1 MTLAYE
7 YQEGHRIPE
16 HIHNEDQ
23 LVFARRGVMTVS
35 SRDHIWLIPPLRAV
49 WIPRGVAHSIR
60 MSGQVSMRT
69 LYFAPRIARKIPRH
83 CFVIN
88 VPPLLRELILHAC
101 RAGRYTTVRPAQR
114 RLIEFIVDQLAGA
127 SSIPLELPMP
137 ADLRARNVAA
147 RVFEDPGGGVS
158 TEQLCRECGGSK
170 RTIERLFQQETGMT
184 FGRWRQQL
192 RLLHAIPG
200 LAAGEKVAGAAA
212 DCGYSSTS
220 AFIAAFRKSFGMTPA
235 RYVSAGSADRLAV
248 EIGDSPAPGN
258 QLSKS

>member
-7 YQEGHRIPE
+7 YDNGHRIPE
-16 HIHNEDQ
+16 HTHKEDQ
-23 LVFARRGVMTVS
+23 LVFAKRGVMTVS
-35 SRDHIWLIPPLRAV
+35 SRNHIWLIPPLRAV

-60 MSGQVSMRT
+60 MSGAVSMRT
-69 LYFAPRIARKIPRH
+69 LYFAPGVARKIPRH

-101 RAGRYTTVRPAQR
+101 RSERYTTAHSAQR

-127 SSIPLELPMP
+127 SSIPSELPMP

-147 RVFEDPGGGVS
+147 RVFDDPGNSVS

-184 FGRWRQQL
+184 FGKWRQQL
-192 RLLHAIPG
+192 RLLHAIQG
-200 LAAGEKVAGAAA
+200 LAAGEKVTLAAA
-212 DCGYSSTS
+212 GCGYSSTS
-220 AFIAAFRKSFGMTPA
+220 AFIAAFKKSFGMTPV
-235 RYVSAGSADRLAV
+235 RYVAGAD
-248 EIGDSPAPGN
+248 D
-258 QLSKS
+258 